1 MGKWFHPM
9 LWWVCG
15 YLSILGLKL
24 IHISKREHCCQGI
37 MAKWINGHI
46 SEYSIHIW
54 WATLSRSVFVVAAWG
69 ACINFV
75 KNNNA
80 LLEQIQSVIVIS
92 LDTRASSLVEIGL
105 LPRLIQ
111 CVCRTNALCF
121 WKGIPVNAIACHE
134 RKWSA
139 THKLRI
145 ILADIYMAQ
154 YVRRREFII
163 TLPDF
168 VCIPF
173 HKFDKH
179 DAKIVMRTGVQNHPT
194 LFDCNHG
201 FQNP

>member
-1 MGKWFHPM
+1 M
-9 LWWVCG
+9 
-15 YLSILGLKL
+15 
-24 IHISKREHCCQGI
+24 
-37 MAKWINGHI
+37 
-46 SEYSIHIW
+46 
-54 WATLSRSVFVVAAWG
+54 
-69 ACINFV
+69 
-75 KNNNA
+75 
-80 LLEQIQSVIVIS
+80 
-92 LDTRASSLVEIGL
+92 GL
-105 LPRLIQ
+105 LPRLLQ

-179 DAKIVMRTGVQNHPT
+179 DVKIVMRTGVQNHPT

-201 FQNP
+201 FQKPIMYLITGAQSRDWLCYAAARLSVHLFIYTCLPRLADRNCSVAD